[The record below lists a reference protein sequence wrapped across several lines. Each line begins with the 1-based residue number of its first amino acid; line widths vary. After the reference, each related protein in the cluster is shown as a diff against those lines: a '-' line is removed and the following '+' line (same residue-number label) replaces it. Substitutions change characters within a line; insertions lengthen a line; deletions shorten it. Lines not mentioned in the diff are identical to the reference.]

1 MGAKSQRTPY
11 GRPKKAGPAAPH
23 AGRSLGGDPI
33 AMPRN
38 AAQRA
43 AERLF
48 PATDWMFLMGA
59 AGTGKTHQAMKMAV
73 DALLGRVKLPFQVR
87 KIILARPTVEAGPRQ
102 GFLPGTSDEKMAPWL
117 LPIYDVLRNITA
129 VKPADLAKVIEVCP
143 FQYMRGRT
151 FDDCV
156 VVIDE
161 CQNCSFDLLE
171 LAYTR
176 LGERGRMIFCG
187 SYTQS
192 DLPHDQRDLEYFVDA
207 IHGSAGSEVV
217 YFDESMILRNPRMA
231 GGLRALGAGRARM
244 AADRKS
250 AATGLTGRRGRVA

>member
-1 MGAKSQRTPY
+1 MGARTRRDAATVPRPGKDT
-11 GRPKKAGPAAPH
+11 GR
-23 AGRSLGGDPI
+23 DPI
-33 AMPRN
+33 SLPRN
-38 AAQRA
+38 DAQRA

-48 PATDWMFLMGA
+48 PSTDWLFLMGA

-73 DALLGRVKLPFQVR
+73 DALLGRVKLPFTVR
-87 KIILARPTVEAGPRQ
+87 KIVLARPTVEAGPRQ

-117 LPIYDVLRNITA
+117 MPIHDVLRNITA
-129 VKPADLAKVIEVCP
+129 LKPADMAKVIEVCP

-151 FDDCV
+151 FEDCV

-171 LAYTR
+171 LAFTR

-192 DLPHDQRDLEYFVDA
+192 DLPQDQRDLEYFVDA
-207 IHGSAGSEVV
+207 VHGAPGAGVV
-217 YFDESMILRNPRMA
+217 YFDETMILRNPRMA
-231 GGLRALGAGRARM
+231 GGLKALAAGRARM
-244 AADRKS
+244 AADRKT
-250 AATGLTGRRGRVA
+250 AATGLTDRRRRVA